1 MDYKNRLLEE
11 YRELVI
17 KRTKL
22 ELSEFIQHDP
32 LMQKQAEAMY
42 NYEQILSER
51 ILNIMHE
58 SDCTEAIATMKGVR

>member
-22 ELSEFIQHDP
+22 ELSEFIQHR
-32 LMQKQAEAMY
+32 K
-42 NYEQILSER
+42 
-51 ILNIMHE
+51 
-58 SDCTEAIATMKGVR
+58 KK

>member
-1 MDYKNRLLEE
+1 MYYKDRLLEE

-17 KRTKL
+17 KITKL
-22 ELSEFIQHDP
+22 EQSEFIQHDP

-51 ILNIMHE
+51 ILKIMHE
-58 SDCTEAIATMKGVR
+58 SDCEKVSETKGVR